1 MGRPSKFSTTELLDV
16 AAELLVSGG
25 PKALSAAAVARAAG
39 APSGSVYHR
48 FESRDHLAASLWM
61 RTVER
66 FDDEVVSG
74 MADPGDPVEVAVAVA
89 VRAVEWSTENPLD
102 AFILTMFRRTDLVAD
117 DTAAG
122 LAERADALGAR
133 QRAAIGGLAS
143 RLGRPVDLVA
153 FAVAGIP
160 LAAIRSHASH
170 RSGVPE
176 WVAGAVGRASRA
188 ALSTEG
194 ATP

>member
-74 MADPGDPVEVAVAVA
+74 MADPGNPVEVAVAVA

-122 LAERADALGAR
+122 LAERADVLGAR

>member
-1 MGRPSKFSTTELLDV
+1 MGRPPKFSTAELLDV

-66 FDDEVVSG
+66 FDDEVVAG
-74 MADPGDPVEVAVAVA
+74 MADPGDPVEIAVAVA
-89 VRAVEWSTENPLD
+89 IRAVEWSTENPLD
-102 AFILTMFRRTDLVAD
+102 AFILTMFRRTDLVGD
-117 DTAAG
+117 NTAAD
-122 LAERADALGAR
+122 LSERSDELGAR
-133 QRAAIGGLAS
+133 QRAAIGELAS

-160 LAAIRSHASH
+160 LAAIRGHVGS
-170 RSGVPE
+170 RSRVPE
-176 WVAGAVGRASRA
+176 WVADAVGRASRA

-194 ATP
+194 ATS